1 MGGKKTK
8 SMHVSSAWR
17 EKKAPKKLWKDSCKQ
32 CRKER
37 SRDPTVASIRPSV
50 RPSVHHAALLLS
62 TFPEQNW
69 PSTSP
74 CWELTE
80 VPQTSPCSLL
90 GRSANGQLLL
100 FWGLCRQMSLLCL
113 QPHTSLS
120 PLGSCRGQGSMCNV
134 ENSMSSR
141 EPLWWQPCQEQT
153 LTS

>member
-17 EKKAPKKLWKDSCKQ
+17 EKKAPEKLWKDSCKQ

-37 SRDPTVASIRPSV
+37 SRDPTVASIHPSV

-74 CWELTE
+74 YWELTE

-90 GRSANGQLLL
+90 GALLMGNYCCSGGFVGRCPCSA
-100 FWGLCRQMSLLCL
+100 FSLIH
-113 QPHTSLS
+113 P
-120 PLGSCRGQGSMCNV
+120 
-134 ENSMSSR
+134 
-141 EPLWWQPCQEQT
+141 
-153 LTS
+153 